1 MLLTGVLWS
10 KRLCVLFRSPPT
22 RGQQGKDSVPFLH
35 SLPVFFFFF
44 LSCFY
49 LKAAF
54 RFQITIVVF
63 RDVAQQ
69 ACEGAFQ
76 SCLRTWKVWAL
87 VLVRGGQSRSSSPP
101 SSPGRQSE
109 ILPRKQERL
118 QPAAEIVPACFF
130 PSLPTER
137 VPGPLPAAV
146 RLESSK
152 GVRRYRWQSKN
163 TNGSGALL
171 L

>member
-1 MLLTGVLWS
+1 MEQEAVCAVSLASDQGPAGEG
-10 KRLCVLFRSPPT
+10 LCPLPPLSSCFLFI
-22 RGQQGKDSVPFLH
+22 
-35 SLPVFFFFF
+35 F